1 MSSDFLRDFFW
12 DMFIADAFIGNW
24 DRHNGNWGFLY
35 NEQNDS
41 MKLAPLWDAG
51 SSLYPQANEEI
62 MKKVLTDKNEL
73 LVRIYE
79 RPESAITLNGKKSG
93 ISIL

>member
-1 MSSDFLRDFFW
+1 MPSDFLRDFFW

-41 MKLAPLWDAG
+41 MKLATLGCWKLFI
-51 SSLYPQANEEI
+51 SSSQ
-62 MKKVLTDKNEL
+62 
-73 LVRIYE
+73 
-79 RPESAITLNGKKSG
+79 
-93 ISIL
+93 